1 MPYVIQGNATTL
13 ETEPFVLN
21 GKHYIP
27 LREVV
32 SALGGSVSFDNDA
45 KVAQSTIGPWTAAL
59 TMGDENI
66 TVTGDNGSTTPVTL
80 TAPPYVEGDQFFVP
94 FDFLRDAYGYDVS
107 FSDETLNIVN
117 PNAA

>member
-1 MPYVIQGNATTL
+1 MPYMIQGAATSL

-32 SALGGSVSFDNDA
+32 EALGGTLTFDNDT
-45 KVAQSTIGPWTAAL
+45 KQAQATIGPWSAAL
-59 TMGDENI
+59 TMGDTNV
-66 TVTGDNGSTTPVTL
+66 TVTGNNNTTPVTL

-107 FSDETLNIVN
+107 FDDETLNIKN
-117 PNAA
+117 PNAV